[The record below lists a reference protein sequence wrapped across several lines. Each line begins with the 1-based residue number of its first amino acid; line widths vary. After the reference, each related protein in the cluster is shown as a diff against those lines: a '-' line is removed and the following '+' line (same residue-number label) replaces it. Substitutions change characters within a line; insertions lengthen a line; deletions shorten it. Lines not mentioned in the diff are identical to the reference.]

1 MTRLKFSNFHVS
13 ISKCI
18 ISVTGRDIINLSNFS
33 KNLIQEIE
41 SESIWGKFLSK
52 FWSKIFGDFSV
63 KKSWYRWFWFACC
76 FFKWIIVFP
85 SLCFSVML
93 PTFTVISRLNSRIFG
108 LKNSVNW
115 TWIWITQIV
124 ELQKLFPLRRNSISW
139 EPISWEPNVGNLFFN
154 FCVGVR
160 VSGQEATNSSHI
172 SNDAQEN
179 STPFDINP
187 MGAVRILRG
196 LKLRG
201 LW

>member
-1 MTRLKFSNFHVS
+1 MSAIRISTENRVIRSNIEVKEPDDLVKITSHPLWIRFYHGWVMRGDENFKKFRNFQDSNLGKRHLMTRLKFSNFHVS

-85 SLCFSVML
+85 SFCFSVMF

-115 TWIWITQIV
+115 T
-124 ELQKLFPLRRNSISW
+124 
-139 EPISWEPNVGNLFFN
+139 
-154 FCVGVR
+154 
-160 VSGQEATNSSHI
+160 
-172 SNDAQEN
+172 
-179 STPFDINP
+179 
-187 MGAVRILRG
+187 
-196 LKLRG
+196 
-201 LW
+201 